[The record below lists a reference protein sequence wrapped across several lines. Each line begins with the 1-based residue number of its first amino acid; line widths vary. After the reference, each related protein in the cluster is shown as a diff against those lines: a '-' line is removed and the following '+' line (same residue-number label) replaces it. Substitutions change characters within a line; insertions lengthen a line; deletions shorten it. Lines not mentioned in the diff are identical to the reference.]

1 MEKYFAAANTE
12 AGFFSLFHEVFSPE
26 HLRRIY
32 ILKGGPG
39 TGKSTLMTNI
49 GFAAEKRG
57 YDVEY
62 IYCASDPASLD
73 GIIIPA
79 LSVAV
84 LDGTAPHLM
93 DPTYPGVSEH
103 IINLEDTFD
112 CKELEKKREE
122 IMALIRSKK
131 ESYRTAYRFLCAAG
145 SLEKERDALTSSF
158 FLREKAE
165 AAVGRLISSFHDIKT
180 GEQKQRYISA
190 ISCNGV
196 QTLDTLRL
204 RAKKIFSVTD
214 KYGLGCY
221 FMNTL
226 YEAVC
231 SKNLACTVCPSPL
244 IRSHKE
250 AIFLE
255 GEDVLFIL
263 SKENETEISDK
274 TVNCLR
280 FVQKGSLSTRKSR
293 LRFLE
298 KCKDTVIDG
307 ALSSLRE
314 AGEFHKKA
322 EKIYTACVDF
332 SKIDV
337 IKHKLFSEIFA
348 NNM

>member
-26 HLRRIY
+26 RLRRIY

-39 TGKSTLMTNI
+39 TGKSTLMENI
-49 GFAAEKRG
+49 GFFAEEHG
-57 YDVEY
+57 YHVEY
-62 IYCASDPASLD
+62 ICCASDPKSLD

-79 LSVAV
+79 LSAAV
-84 LDGTAPHLM
+84 LDGTAPHIT
-93 DPTYPGVSEH
+93 DPVYPGVAEH
-103 IINLEDTFD
+103 IINLEEAFD
-112 CKELEKKREE
+112 CKALEKKRDE
-122 IMALIRSKK
+122 IFSLIRAKK
-131 ESYRTAYRFLCAAG
+131 EAYRTAYRFLCAAG
-145 SLEKERDALTSSF
+145 SLEKERDALTAAF

-165 AAVGRLISSFHDIKT
+165 AAVRRLLASFRYTRT
-180 GEQKQRYISA
+180 GTQKNRYISA

-204 RAKKIFSVTD
+204 RAKKVFAVTD
-214 KYGLGCY
+214 KHGLGCY
-221 FMNTL
+221 FMNVL

-231 SKNLACTVCPSPL
+231 AENLASTVCASPL

-263 SKENETEISDK
+263 SDEAETGSADKIINCMRFIQKEAVSE
-274 TVNCLR
+274 R
-280 FVQKGSLSTRKSR
+280 KGR
-293 LRFLE
+293 LRFLG
-298 KCKDTVIDG
+298 KCKEAVMEG
-307 ALSSLRE
+307 AFSALHE

-332 SKIDV
+332 SKIDAL
-337 IKHKLFSEIFA
+337 KHRMLSEIFA